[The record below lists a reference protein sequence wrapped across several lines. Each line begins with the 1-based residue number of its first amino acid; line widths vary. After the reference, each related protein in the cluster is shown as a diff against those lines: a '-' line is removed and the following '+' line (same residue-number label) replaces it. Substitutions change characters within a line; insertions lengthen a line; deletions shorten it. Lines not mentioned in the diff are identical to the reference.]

1 MYARRM
7 RPKSADVAKT
17 AQDTALRLLAIR
29 DHSCAEMGKKL
40 AQRGFAAEE
49 ISRVMEN
56 FAGKGYLDDAR
67 FAARFGGALAREN
80 HLGSQGIQRKL
91 FQKGISPEIIRQ
103 VLSNLE
109 AEVSPALRLSR
120 TLEKKLRGRSPAEIS
135 PKEKRNLA
143 AYLHG
148 RGFSWGEISSAL
160 KVENTSE
167 EA

>member
-1 MYARRM
+1 M
-7 RPKSADVAKT
+7 RPRSPDDAKT

-49 ISRVMEN
+49 ISRVLEN
-56 FAGKGYLDDAR
+56 LAGKGYLDDAR

-103 VLSNLE
+103 VLSDLE
-109 AEVSPALRLSR
+109 AEVSPALRLRR

-143 AYLHG
+143 AYLQG
-148 RGFSWGEISSAL
+148 RGFSWGDISSAMQDQ
-160 KVENTSE
+160 NISE